1 MARRM
6 KVKLEGDEEL
16 KRKLNV
22 LGERA
27 NASLLSAV
35 RAGAEDLREE
45 ANRLAP
51 SPDVVAG
58 NEKVE
63 SGVAEISV
71 GPREEKW
78 YLRFFEF
85 GAMTHEIKGTPLAFE
100 GENGL
105 VITRGVRH
113 PGMPARPFLRPAI
126 MQNKE
131 RIVQIIGSVFR
142 REVDRMAG

>member
-22 LGERA
+22 LGQRA
-27 NASLLSAV
+27 NVSLLSAV

-51 SPDVVAG
+51 SPDVVTG
-58 NEKVE
+58 NEKVD
-63 SGVAEISV
+63 SGVAEISI
-71 GPREEKW
+71 GPREGKW

-85 GAMTHEIKGTPLAFE
+85 GATSHEIKGSPLAFE
-100 GENGL
+100 GERGL
-105 VITRGVRH
+105 VITRSVKH
-113 PGMPARPFLRPAI
+113 PGMAARPFLRPAI
-126 MQNKE
+126 MRNKE
-131 RIVQIIGSVFR
+131 RIVAKIGEVFR
-142 REVDRMAG
+142 FEINRLVE